1 MPRCPVPSSMPPLVQ
16 SSGHPSGGD
25 GGLEQAI
32 VGSRRRSCARCESLM
47 LKIINCDGHGDD
59 GTALCVYKKTRP
71 CPILN
76 LFFGKIYCRC
86 CA

>member
-32 VGSRRRSCARCESLM
+32 VGSRRRSCARCGSPM
-47 LKIINCDGHGDD
+47 LKIINCDGNGDD
-59 GTALCVYKKTRP
+59 GPALCVYEKKPSWSDST
-71 CPILN
+71 PILQCN
-76 LFFGKIYCRC
+76 LLQL
-86 CA
+86 